1 LIKYNNYSFMPFKYI
16 KVQPVTCPPEPPD
29 MPTLFALNRQKLII
43 GGVGGESWVFWG
55 SGYTRGLVRRAAT
68 SETRRP

>member
-1 LIKYNNYSFMPFKYI
+1 MGVTLIKYNNYSFMPFKYI

-43 GGVGGESWVFWG
+43 GGVGGTKVGFFGGAVTLGDW
-55 SGYTRGLVRRAAT
+55 
-68 SETRRP
+68 